1 METFTKQS
9 SVKLLDSETCID
21 NKVVIYKSRSKAIL
35 FILVSLLL
43 AIAGKR
49 FLHHPDYYV
58 VGWSFIILSVLCL
71 IFGIGTYFDRK
82 PYIILTENGITEMS
96 DIREEIEWD
105 AILRAD
111 EFYYRGQY
119 FIRLLIDRDYKPATV
134 RPTWFWRFDKLYEK
148 NGIKAIFIRIGFY
161 EVSAMKLTGFIKKM
175 IRANAEKREELLN
188 EKHL

>member
-9 SVKLLDSETCID
+9 SVKLLDSEICID

-43 AIAGKR
+43 AIAGKL

-71 IFGIGTYFDRK
+71 IFD
-82 PYIILTENGITEMS
+82 
-96 DIREEIEWD
+96 
-105 AILRAD
+105 
-111 EFYYRGQY
+111 
-119 FIRLLIDRDYKPATV
+119 
-134 RPTWFWRFDKLYEK
+134 

-161 EVSAMKLTGFIKKM
+161 EVSAIKLTGFIKKM

>member
-43 AIAGKR
+43 AIAGKL

-82 PYIILTENGITEMS
+82 PYIILTTVSRKCPIYVKKSNGTQSSEQMNSITG
-96 DIREEIEWD
+96 DN
-105 AILRAD
+105 ILYV
-111 EFYYRGQY
+111 F
-119 FIRLLIDRDYKPATV
+119 
-134 RPTWFWRFDKLYEK
+134 
-148 NGIKAIFIRIGFY
+148 
-161 EVSAMKLTGFIKKM
+161 
-175 IRANAEKREELLN
+175 
-188 EKHL
+188 

>member
-43 AIAGKR
+43 AIAGKL

-96 DIREEIEWD
+96 DIR
-105 AILRAD
+105 
-111 EFYYRGQY
+111 
-119 FIRLLIDRDYKPATV
+119 
-134 RPTWFWRFDKLYEK
+134 
-148 NGIKAIFIRIGFY
+148 
-161 EVSAMKLTGFIKKM
+161 
-175 IRANAEKREELLN
+175 
-188 EKHL
+188 